1 MYSLPSRST
10 MREPR
15 PRSMKIGYF
24 PKFAGPREEELLAS
38 IRTPRVRS
46 YACFDFSVM
55 NKTNLRGGLT
65 RPAMVQQLAHL
76 AGGCGQS
83 AESGLEIPRNFCQGE
98 HSCQSGLLL
107 TNPPQKNK
115 GR

>member
-1 MYSLPSRST
+1 
-10 MREPR
+10 
-15 PRSMKIGYF
+15 
-24 PKFAGPREEELLAS
+24 
-38 IRTPRVRS
+38 
-46 YACFDFSVM
+46 
-55 NKTNLRGGLT
+55 
-65 RPAMVQQLAHL
+65 MVQQLAHL

-115 GR
+115 GRAIKIKTESPELQTAVRDVVFDTNQPLPIPATQGISEYDALQRMA